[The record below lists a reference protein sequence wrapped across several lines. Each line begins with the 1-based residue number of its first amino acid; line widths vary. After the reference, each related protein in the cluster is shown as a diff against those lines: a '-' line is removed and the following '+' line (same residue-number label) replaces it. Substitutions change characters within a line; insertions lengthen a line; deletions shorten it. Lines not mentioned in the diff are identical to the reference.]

1 MIRRRAVLLLL
12 WCAALGSA
20 AAATQCP
27 DSGVVVSG
35 ASDTDVQEICRG
47 VSELRGFLASI
58 GIALPAAVTVRVAG
72 GEAAPALEAGAVGH
86 YDGARH
92 EVLMRS
98 CGEVAA
104 QTVPRLPEASSD
116 GERAVW
122 RSYVVHELAHAA
134 IHASCTNARRAA
146 HEYVAV
152 VAQFL
157 SLPDALRAAILARHP
172 DVEPFGREDEISD
185 VYYEIDPQRFA
196 VKSWL
201 HYRQPQGGPAF
212 VRQLL
217 GVTGER

>member
-1 MIRRRAVLLLL
+1 MTHRLAVPLVL

-27 DSGVVVSG
+27 DSGVVVTG
-35 ASDTDVQEICRG
+35 ASDIEVREVCRG
-47 VSELRGFLASI
+47 VSELGGFLASI
-58 GIALPAAVTVRVAG
+58 GIALPAAVTVRVVG
-72 GEAAPALEAGAVGH
+72 GEGAPALEAGAVGH
-86 YDGARH
+86 YDGPRH
-92 EVLMRS
+92 EVLMRP

-104 QTVPRLPEASSD
+104 QTVRRPPEAASE
-116 GERAVW
+116 GERTVW

-134 IHASCTNARRAA
+134 IHASCTFVRRAA

-152 VAQFL
+152 VAQYL
-157 SLPDALRAAILARHP
+157 SLPDELRAAMLARHP
-172 DVEPFGREDEISD
+172 DVEPFARESEISD

-212 VRQLL
+212 VRELL
-217 GVTGER
+217 GVTGGR